1 MYGGDCGEE
10 ASAHGGLARK
20 SRAGERRVRGLAGG
34 AASNR
39 MIGMTEPKAKVTMT
53 IDQALLDR
61 VKALVGAGSTASV
74 SAYVERA
81 IGAQLAAEAALDA
94 DLADAL
100 LATGGPA
107 TRAERAH
114 ARKLLR
120 GAA

>member
-1 MYGGDCGEE
+1 
-10 ASAHGGLARK
+10 
-20 SRAGERRVRGLAGG
+20 
-34 AASNR
+34 
-39 MIGMTEPKAKVTMT
+39 MTERKAKVTMT

-61 VKALVGAGSTASV
+61 VKSIVNEGGAASV
-74 SAYVERA
+74 SAYVEHA

-94 DLADAL
+94 ELADAL

-107 TRAERAH
+107 TRAERSQ